1 MNPQDPNNYPP
12 APAGPTP
19 PQPPVPPIPPVQP
32 PQPPVAPTAPVSSSP
47 APVTEPTPVTP
58 PAPVVAP
65 QEPTVTA
72 TPEVSPAVAPAAVVP
87 PQSPFA
93 QTVPAPPPVA
103 SQPPIVAAGAVVPP
117 TPPMA
122 GPVGTAPQ
130 AFGTGPAAEPTGKP
144 KLDKKQLTL
153 IGLVVGGVALIG
165 VGLWLVFGVLLAT
178 VPLEK
183 YEGKTYSVLVPKE
196 YTRDEAGT
204 TISFDEPDKNTD
216 EQSKVMVSSY
226 EIKSMLDYMTRD
238 KIIELYDETLSEKN
252 ITGSN
257 FSADN
262 KIVNFKKETIKY
274 QDHDARMLTFEV
286 TENDKKQGQGQM
298 LVVFTEDAIY
308 TVAVLVHVSD
318 PSLARSSDKIIHSLK
333 INE

>member
-1 MNPQDPNNYPP
+1 MNPQDPNNYPS

-32 PQPPVAPTAPVSSSP
+32 PQPPVAAP
-47 APVTEPTPVTP
+47 APASPSPVPITEPTPV
-58 PAPVVAP
+58 APLAPEVAP
-65 QEPTVTA
+65 QEPPVTA
-72 TPEVSPAVAPAAVVP
+72 TPEVPPAVDPATAV
-87 PQSPFA
+87 
-93 QTVPAPPPVA
+93 PPPVA
-103 SQPPIVAAGAVVPP
+103 SQPPIAATGAVVPP
-117 TPPMA
+117 TPPVA
-122 GPVGTAPQ
+122 GGPIGTAPQ
-130 AFGTGPAAEPTGKP
+130 AFGTGPAVEPVKKS